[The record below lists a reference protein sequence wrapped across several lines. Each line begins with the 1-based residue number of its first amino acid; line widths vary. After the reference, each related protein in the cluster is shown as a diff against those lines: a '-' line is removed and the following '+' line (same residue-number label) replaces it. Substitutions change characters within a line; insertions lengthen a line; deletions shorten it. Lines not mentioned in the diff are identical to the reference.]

1 LRFISLS
8 LLAFRFAT
16 LQATITDNVP
26 VCQSFCLLVIDFP
39 APRSASLGRQV
50 VPIPGQAFEIRAAGD
65 WTCLIQQLIIESSFE
80 FEKYWG
86 GRFDL
91 RRRGYRDSGKDC
103 VDSRDLTKID

>member
-50 VPIPGQAFEIRAAGD
+50 VKSSPSPDKPSKSAPPEIELA
-65 WTCLIQQLIIESSFE
+65 
-80 FEKYWG
+80 
-86 GRFDL
+86 
-91 RRRGYRDSGKDC
+91 
-103 VDSRDLTKID
+103 

>member
-8 LLAFRFAT
+8 LLGFRFAS
-16 LQATITDNVP
+16 LRATITDNVP

-50 VPIPGQAFEIRAAGD
+50 VPIPGPALEIRAAGD
-65 WTCLIQQLIIESSFE
+65 TTCLIQQLIIESAFE
-80 FEKYWG
+80 FEKYC

-91 RRRGYRDSGKDC
+91 RRRGHRDSGKDC